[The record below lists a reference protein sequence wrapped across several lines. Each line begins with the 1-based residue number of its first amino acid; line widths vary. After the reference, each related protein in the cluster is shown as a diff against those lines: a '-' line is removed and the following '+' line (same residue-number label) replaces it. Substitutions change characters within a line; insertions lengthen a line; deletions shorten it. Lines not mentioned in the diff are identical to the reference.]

1 MTVNA
6 VKREIPDYI
15 EGYGKVRHFE
25 GAFARKPEGRIA
37 GAKLRCFN
45 NDRANKV
52 APSLKD
58 AIRASG
64 LKSGMTISFH
74 HHLRNG
80 DYVVN
85 MVLDACAEL
94 GIKDL
99 TLFPTALFGV
109 HKKVIDHIKS
119 GVVTKIMGSVNGPI
133 GQLVSE
139 GGMGVPVVL
148 RSHGGRPRAVMA
160 GDVHIDVAFIAAPTA
175 DCCGNIC
182 GTTGKSACGS
192 LGYAYTDADYADTVI
207 AVTDN
212 LVAYP
217 AAPVSIPQTKADIV
231 VEVPSIGDPAG
242 IVSGTT
248 KVTRDPLRLLISKYA
263 AQLIEA
269 SPYFKDGISFQ
280 TGAGGIPLAVTAFMK
295 QAMIR
300 KGIKGGFGLGGITG
314 YFVELLKEGLL
325 GKLMDVQS
333 FDLDAVRSIAENPN
347 HIEISADWYANPW
360 NCGAAVNM
368 LDVVILG
375 ATEVDTDFNAN
386 VNTEADG
393 ALLHGTGGHQD
404 TAAGAKLTIIAQP
417 LLRGR
422 IPCVT
427 DRVYSVTTPGEVID
441 AIVTEYGITINP
453 RRKDLL
459 DAVGEVKGLPDRPDG
474 RARRARRKNVRPHR
488 PRSHHRQN
496 SRRSGM
502 ARRHRDRRRKTAEEI
517 TPPNKRSVTQKRP
530 ERGAFA
536 YFIKSSIEK
545 SIRRSSAR
553 AASLT
558 ASVKPDFEKSAQCA
572 FQERSPNSVA
582 LSFRFCSTP
591 RSSFSFLHLH
601 SQKI

>member
-1 MTVNA
+1 MAVNA
-6 VKREIPDYI
+6 VGREIPDFI
-15 EGYGKVRHFE
+15 EGYGKVKQYQ
-25 GAFARKPEGRIA
+25 GAFARRPEGNICGPR
-37 GAKLRCFN
+37 LRCVN
-45 NDRANKV
+45 GDRTDKRV
-52 APSLKD
+52 SSLKE
-58 AIRASG
+58 AIIASG
-64 LKSGMTISFH
+64 LRSGMTISFH

-85 MVLDACAEL
+85 MVVDACAEL

-109 HKKVIDHIKS
+109 HKHLVEHIKS
-119 GVVTKIMGSVNGPI
+119 GVITRIMGSVNGPI
-133 GQLVSE
+133 GQLISE
-139 GGMGVPVVL
+139 GGMQVPVVL

-160 GDVHIDVAFIAAPTA
+160 GDVKIDVAFIAAPTA
-175 DCCGNIC
+175 DCYGNIS
-182 GTTGKSACGS
+182 GTQGPAACGS
-192 LGYAYTDADYADTVI
+192 LGYAFTDAQYANCVI

-212 LVAYP
+212 LQPYP
-217 AAPVSIPQTKADIV
+217 ASPVSISQVYADYV

-263 AQLIEA
+263 SQLIEA

-295 QAMIR
+295 KAMLA
-300 KGIKGGFGLGGITG
+300 KGIKGSFGLGGITG
-314 YFVELLKEGLL
+314 YFVELLKEGLV

-333 FDLDAVRSIAENPN
+333 FDLDAVKSIGENPN

-360 NCGAAVNM
+360 NAGAAVNM

-427 DRVYSVTTPGEVID
+427 DRVYSVTTPGEVVD
-441 AIVTEYGITINP
+441 AIVTEYGVTINP
-453 RRKDLL
+453 KRKDLL
-459 DAVGEVKGLPDRPDG
+459 DAVSEVRGLPLVSMEELAA
-474 RARRARRKNVRPHR
+474 RARRMAGPMDPVATTDRIIGVVEWRDGTVIDVVR
-488 PRSHHRQN
+488 QL
-496 SRRSGM
+496 
-502 ARRHRDRRRKTAEEI
+502 K
-517 TPPNKRSVTQKRP
+517 K
-530 ERGAFA
+530 
-536 YFIKSSIEK
+536 
-545 SIRRSSAR
+545 
-553 AASLT
+553 
-558 ASVKPDFEKSAQCA
+558 
-572 FQERSPNSVA
+572 
-582 LSFRFCSTP
+582 
-591 RSSFSFLHLH
+591 
-601 SQKI
+601 

>member
-6 VKREIPDYI
+6 VKRDIPDYI

-25 GAFARKPEGRIA
+25 GAFARKPEGAAA
-37 GAKLRCFN
+37 GARMR
-45 NDRANKV
+45 RAEAGLVNKV

-58 AIRASG
+58 AIKASG
-64 LKSGMTISFH
+64 LKSGMTVSFH

-85 MVLDACAEL
+85 MVLDACADL
-94 GIKDL
+94 GIKGL

-109 HKKVIDHIKS
+109 HRKVIDHIKS
-119 GVVTKIMGSVNGPI
+119 GVVAKIMGSVNGPI

-139 GGMGVPVVL
+139 GGMDVPVVL

-160 GDVHIDVAFIAAPTA
+160 GDVKIDVAFIAAPSA
-175 DCCGNIC
+175 DCFGNIC
-182 GTTGKSACGS
+182 GTAGKSACGS
-192 LGYAYTDADYADTVI
+192 LGYAYTDADYADVVV

-212 LVAYP
+212 LTAYP
-217 AAPVSIPQTKADIV
+217 ASPVSIPQTKVDIV
-231 VEVPSIGDPAG
+231 AEVPSIGDPAG

-248 KVTRDPLRLLISKYA
+248 KVTRDPLRLLIAKYA
-263 AQLIEA
+263 ARLIEA
-269 SPYFKDGISFQ
+269 SPYFKEGISFQ

-295 QAMIR
+295 EAMIR
-300 KGIKGGFGLGGITG
+300 RGIKGSFGLGGITG
-314 YFVELLKEGLL
+314 YFVELLKEGLV

-333 FDLDAVRSIAENPN
+333 FDLEAVRSIAENPA
-347 HIEISADWYANPW
+347 HMEISADWYANPW

-427 DRVYSVTTPGEVID
+427 ERVHSVTTPGEVID

-459 DAVGEVKGLPDRPDG
+459 DAVSGIRGLPLVPMDEL
-474 RARRARRKNVRPHR
+474 A
-488 PRSHHRQN
+488 
-496 SRRSGM
+496 
-502 ARRHRDRRRKTAEEI
+502 
-517 TPPNKRSVTQKRP
+517 
-530 ERGAFA
+530 
-536 YFIKSSIEK
+536 
-545 SIRRSSAR
+545 AR
-553 AASLT
+553 AGKMSGPT
-558 ASVKPDFEKSAQCA
+558 DP
-572 FQERSPNSVA
+572 VA
-582 LSFRFCSTP
+582 VADRIVGVIEWRDGTVIDVVRQLKR
-591 RSSFSFLHLH
+591 
-601 SQKI
+601 